1 MTMILYCNK
10 QSASAAHS
18 IVCSLKQFCD
28 QEELCLLGWWY
39 KLSQTILESKTTKQR
54 NSTVIS
60 SVDLFALD
68 INNIQKTNITN
79 LFID

>member
-18 IVCSLKQFCD
+18 I
-28 QEELCLLGWWY
+28 
-39 KLSQTILESKTTKQR
+39 SQTILESKTTKQR